1 MFVQAEE
8 TMRRFFNPDH
18 LAYGDATDF
27 YERTGVTAVVER
39 EIWPRYLV
47 SLSDRQ

>member
-18 LAYGDATDF
+18 LAHGDATDL
-27 YERTGVTAVVER
+27 YERTGVTAVVKT
-39 EIWPRYLV
+39 
-47 SLSDRQ
+47 